1 MRDTV
6 TSPTV
11 YCPFCG
17 TPLKVLDTIPT
28 ATSEGTANV
37 CICKC
42 GVMDVVIRQN
52 KLAAI
57 RIRQPEIQADIR
69 IMES

>member
-1 MRDTV
+1 MK

-28 ATSEGTANV
+28 VSSEGAANV
-37 CICKC
+37 CVCKC
-42 GVMDVVIRQN
+42 GVMDVVIKQN
-52 KLAAI
+52 KIVAI
-57 RIRQPEIQADIR
+57 RLHSPELHPDILLLK
-69 IMES
+69 E

>member
-1 MRDTV
+1 MNETKHQNL
-6 TSPTV
+6 
-11 YCPFCG
+11 PFFGIPKLAGYLPGYGKLLFAMVFFG
-17 TPLKVLDTIPT
+17 TLG
-28 ATSEGTANV
+28 S
-37 CICKC
+37 
-42 GVMDVVIRQN
+42 VMDVVIRQN